1 MFFFKNPLF
10 AKNIRTLKKNQ
21 AFFLLLFYSKPMARK
36 SRKITKFHNQH
47 QYCSLCKKK
56 VDSFFFRHVGKSN
69 KSDFE
74 RIFGRIFVSGARIC
88 HRHFSSSQKLSPC
101 SSPLDGEKWVE
112 NNSSPTA
119 QRKRKREER
128 KIQNCNFL
136 PQSQDPLEEEP
147 QQQQKQQQKQ
157 IQQLQKLIEEQQQQI
172 QQLQQQQKQ
181 QQQQQ
186 QQQQPFTKSRPKTLL
201 SYDDLKDNN
210 ARVHSFTGFK
220 NWLQLNEFVTEMVP
234 VVEKISLSNNNSKI
248 AKNRSSGRPSEI
260 RPEDLI
266 FIFLFRLYVGET
278 IERISCYFGISCS
291 WICRI
296 LASVT
301 VAISC
306 KLKPE
311 LKIFSGQEL
320 QDRTIERTKLNFP
333 NQDVCITPCL
343 YYSSPS
349 LTSNYIYF
357 LFSAKVHVL
366 DTTYVYFDRPSN
378 VEAQRLSFCPNKQRN
393 LIKVLTLSTTNGTGE
408 AVDFAWGSQSN
419 RAILK
424 KTALFDPIT
433 TKAMVLG
440 DKGFSNVSSKKK
452 TSPSSL
458 PLLTGMDL

>member
-1 MFFFKNPLF
+1 
-10 AKNIRTLKKNQ
+10 
-21 AFFLLLFYSKPMARK
+21 
-36 SRKITKFHNQH
+36 
-47 QYCSLCKKK
+47 
-56 VDSFFFRHVGKSN
+56 
-69 KSDFE
+69 
-74 RIFGRIFVSGARIC
+74 
-88 HRHFSSSQKLSPC
+88 
-101 SSPLDGEKWVE
+101 
-112 NNSSPTA
+112 
-119 QRKRKREER
+119 
-128 KIQNCNFL
+128 
-136 PQSQDPLEEEP
+136 
-147 QQQQKQQQKQ
+147 
-157 IQQLQKLIEEQQQQI
+157 
-172 QQLQQQQKQ
+172 
-181 QQQQQ
+181 
-186 QQQQPFTKSRPKTLL
+186 
-201 SYDDLKDNN
+201 
-210 ARVHSFTGFK
+210 
-220 NWLQLNEFVTEMVP
+220 MVP

-408 AVDFAWGSQSN
+408 AVDFAWGSESDQ
-419 RAILK
+419 AILK
-424 KTALFDPIT
+424 KTTLFDPIT

-440 DKGFSNVSSKKK
+440 DKGFSNVSSKKNVTILTP
-452 TSPSSL
+452 TSDRHGPLTEASVTQNLAIASSRVVIEQYFQQVKRFGKFKNSQSL
-458 PLLTGMDL
+458 ELNFIKHLKNTWEIIMVLVNRYTIKFK